1 MEKEILLETKLLSKS
16 FSHAGIQQNVLRNL
30 DLKIY
35 KGDFT
40 VIMGSSGAGK
50 STLLY
55 ALSGM
60 DKPTLGDILFYGVDG
75 KTNIAKYSNDR
86 LAIFRRKNC
95 GFIFQDICLNDNLSI
110 MDNVLV
116 AGYIANKDKYLVREN
131 ALQLFDDVKISEDMF
146 KKFPAQLSGGEA
158 QRVGIVR
165 ALINNP
171 RIVFADEPTGAL
183 NSAGA
188 DAVLNLLNEINSDG
202 QSIVM
207 VTHDIKS
214 AVRGNRIIYLK
225 DGSIEGE
232 LELDKYDGSADRF
245 QVVQNFLAGMG
256 W

>member
-116 AGYIANKDKYLVREN
+116 AGYIVNKDKYLVREN
-131 ALQLFDDVKISEDMF
+131 ALQLFDDVKISEDML

-245 QVVQNFLAGMG
+245 QVVQKFLSGMG

>member
-60 DKPTLGDILFYGVDG
+60 DKPTLGDIMFYGVDG

-116 AGYIANKDKYLVREN
+116 AGYIVNKDKYLVREN

-232 LELDKYDGSADRF
+232 LELEKYDGSADRF
-245 QVVQNFLAGMG
+245 QAVQSFLSSMG

>member
-1 MEKEILLETKLLSKS
+1 MSKEVLLETKLLSKS

-245 QVVQNFLAGMG
+245 QVVQKFLSGMG

>member
-30 DLKIY
+30 DLKIF

-60 DKPTLGDILFYGVDG
+60 DKPTLGDIIFYGVDG

-116 AGYIANKDKYLVREN
+116 AGYIVNKDKYLVREN

-188 DAVLNLLNEINSDG
+188 DAVLNLLNEINNDG
-202 QSIVM
+202 QSILM